1 MQVAAALVWDA
12 LGRVLIAQRK
22 VDARGDWASLEG
34 LWEFPGGKREPGETY
49 EACAARELMEELA
62 LPVKGLRI
70 AAEMDYTTDG
80 RPIHFAF
87 VATRAASTALQLNVH
102 TDAQWVRPDQLGDY
116 RFCPADAAFIARFD
130 WATQTLRPE
139 E

>member
-1 MQVAAALVWDA
+1 MKRMEVAAALVRDA

-49 EACAARELMEELA
+49 EACAARELVEELA
-62 LPVKGLRI
+62 LPLNGLWI
-70 AAEMDYTTDG
+70 AAEMDYVTDG

-87 VATRAASTALQLNVH
+87 VAAQTSVITVSARRTRRLSSTPIGRRSLMLKNSY
-102 TDAQWVRPDQLGDY
+102 VRH
-116 RFCPADAAFIARFD
+116 IV
-130 WATQTLRPE
+130 
-139 E
+139 

>member
-1 MQVAAALVWDA
+1 MEVAAALVRDT
-12 LGRVLIAQRK
+12 LGRVLIARRK
-22 VDARGDWASLEG
+22 VDARGEWATLEG

-62 LPVKGLRI
+62 LPVSGMWI
-70 AAEMDYTTDG
+70 AAEMEYTADG

-87 VATRAASTALQLNVH
+87 VAAQAATDALKLNVH
-102 TDAQWVRPDQLGDY
+102 SDARWVMPDQLGDY

-130 WATQTLRPE
+130 WTTFFKAE
-139 E
+139 K